1 MVSRPVVGYSS
12 TDQMFNDKT
21 KYSQFLRTVDDDRRQ
36 ALVVADLVDH
46 FDWSHIM
53 GLYGGGNIN
62 LDTT

>member
-1 MVSRPVVGYSS
+1 MASTPVVGYSS

-21 KYSQFLRTVDDDRRQ
+21 KYLQFLRTVDDDRRQ
-36 ALVVADLVDH
+36 ALVVADLINH

-53 GLYGGGNIN
+53 GLYGGGNVH

>member
-1 MVSRPVVGYSS
+1 MASTPVVGYSS

-21 KYSQFLRTVDDDRRQ
+21 KYLQFLRTVDDDRRQ
-36 ALVVADLVDH
+36 ALVVADLINH

-53 GLYGGGNIN
+53 GLYGGGKVH